1 MLGYR
6 SLPATTSV
14 AVRESGGLGVAPQ
27 DSVLS
32 SEDPF
37 RVPADDGW
45 LEPLDSHDGLSPE
58 RTEPQ
63 IPEALLAS
71 LNLPSNQLITPQIKV
86 LLGKVQKSSASKE
99 NPSAGNG
106 FKNENY
112 LAFGGSKPLGS
123 EGPGPRDSHPHHDQ
137 KPKKGKQT
145 IPLALERVAAPWI
158 SSETAQITNSNLKLH
173 NEIMEFCLFIEPKE
187 EERARQKGALEE

>member
-14 AVRESGGLGVAPQ
+14 TVRESGGLGVAPH
-27 DSVLS
+27 DSVVTS
-32 SEDPF
+32 QDRF
-37 RVPADDGW
+37 KVPVADDW
-45 LEPLDSHDGLSPE
+45 LEPLDSQTGLSPE
-58 RTEPQ
+58 RFEPQ
-63 IPEALLAS
+63 LPEALLAS

-86 LLGKVQKSSASKE
+86 LLGKVQKSTASKE
-99 NPSAGNG
+99 NPSSGNG

-112 LAFGGSKPLGS
+112 LAFGGSKPLGP
-123 EGPGPRDSHPHHDQ
+123 EGPGPREPQAHHDH

-145 IPLALERVAAPWI
+145 IPLALEKVAAPWI
-158 SSETAQITNSNLKLH
+158 SAETAQITNSNLKLH
-173 NEIMEFCLFIEPKE
+173 NEILEFCWFIEPKE

>member
-6 SLPATTSV
+6 SLPATASV

-32 SEDPF
+32 SEDRF

-45 LEPLDSHDGLSPE
+45 LEPLDSQASLSLE

-86 LLGKVQKSSASKE
+86 LLGKVQKSTASKE

-112 LAFGGSKPLGS
+112 LAFGGPKPLGS
-123 EGPGPRDSHPHHDQ
+123 EGPGPRDSQPHHDQ

-173 NEIMEFCLFIEPKE
+173 NEIMEFCWFIEPKE